1 LWSVQYLN
9 KALAPPITR
18 QACGLD
24 QKPTTAP
31 KAAPQNQV
39 RSPSR
44 HFVIDDSSLHALFP
58 ELTGSSLLCIT
69 GATRLAESLFRC
81 RARRDNLLRL
91 VEMCSA

>member
-1 LWSVQYLN
+1 MWSVQYSN
-9 KALAPPITR
+9 KALAPPVTR

-31 KAAPQNQV
+31 KATPQNQV

-44 HFVIDDSSLHALFP
+44 HFVIDDSLLHTLFP

-69 GATRLAESLFRC
+69 GATRFTESLFRC
-81 RARRDNLLRL
+81 RARRDNVLRL
-91 VEMCSA
+91 VEICRA